1 MCAASFDH
9 LVGELLEM
17 HRDIEAQ
24 FLCGLDIEDQQ
35 ELRWLLNWQISR
47 IRALEN
53 PVDIGGT
60 LSVRI
65 D

>member
-1 MCAASFDH
+1 
-9 LVGELLEM
+9 M

-35 ELRWLLNWQISR
+35 ELRWLPIA
-47 IRALEN
+47 RAAVSTSFKL
-53 PVDIGGT
+53 D
-60 LSVRI
+60 LVRTAL